1 MNKFDVPEKP
11 VTVDVELVVVN
22 KVFEF
27 VMVTSLITFNS
38 TGEAALLFPIS
49 LKSELRLEPI
59 ELFEVMVSGSWVVV
73 GKNKFCD
80 GIEFVLPFKDDVI
93 AVLDFVVTIMSDI
106 AVFSA
111 KLMFNVIF
119 NTGAVVVVI
128 VSTGV
133 TVVTVDGGLVERRD
147 GAGNVGPTLFDVGV
161 VGELKE

>member
-1 MNKFDVPEKP
+1 
-11 VTVDVELVVVN
+11 
-22 KVFEF
+22 
-27 VMVTSLITFNS
+27 
-38 TGEAALLFPIS
+38 
-49 LKSELRLEPI
+49 
-59 ELFEVMVSGSWVVV
+59 
-73 GKNKFCD
+73 
-80 GIEFVLPFKDDVI
+80 VLPFKDDVI
-93 AVLDFVVTIMSDI
+93 AVLDFVVTAMSDI